1 MLSASSNDP
10 FLCFGG
16 RFRLSGMRRVA
27 AGARPASLAFRRATW
42 PTSKIFFLRFFMT
55 DRTPLKRGGYT
66 RVLLALAPRRRQL
79 SSGWLARQ
87 DSRFPDKMRRSE
99 GERDLQIDAPV
110 CGVRVVHRA
119 GGGIR
124 LTEERRT

>member
-27 AGARPASLAFRRATW
+27 AGARPDSLAFRRATW
-42 PTSKIFFLRFFMT
+42 PTSRIFFLRFFMA
-55 DRTPLKRGGYT
+55 DRAPRKRGLHATSCG
-66 RVLLALAPRRRQL
+66 AQL
-79 SSGWLARQ
+79 SPGWLPRQ
-87 DSRFPDKMRRSE
+87 DSRFPDKMPWSE
-99 GERDLQIDAPV
+99 GERHLQIEAPV
-110 CGVRVVHRA
+110 CGVRVVHLA
-119 GGGIR
+119 GCGIR